1 MSLEKAKEY
10 FDLSVSEKGDDYVI
24 VGVPKETNKF
34 LGKMEIEMDYMN
46 VKVNMGIGDGEF
58 KVN

>member
-34 LGKMEIEMDYMN
+34 LGKMEIEMDYKN
-46 VKVNMGIGDGEF
+46 VKVNKGMGSLR
-58 KVN
+58 